1 MNQLI
6 APARAKLPLR
16 LLLIYAGPA
25 LPLAMLGL
33 PLLVIL
39 PDFWAHD
46 IGVRLATVGYVLS
59 AVRIFDVL
67 IDPTIGRLS
76 DLSRSRFGRRKPFI
90 ACAIPIAGVG
100 TIGLFF
106 PPHGAG
112 AIWLFITYAL
122 VTWSWT
128 ALSLPYWAWGAELSD
143 NYDERQRIT
152 SLREGGTIVGIL
164 ISAAAPVALSVTS
177 NAGKVHLLA
186 IITLAMSVPLIML
199 ALRYVPDPLPRVSTA
214 SAANMRST
222 LRIVWANRPFRR
234 LIAAW
239 AVNGLANGLPA
250 ALFLLVIAQVLHAAA
265 ASGPILLVYF
275 AAAILSVPLWQLLAR
290 ARSKHLAWTIAMAMS
305 GIAFIFVPIIRHL
318 PSALVLFGVISVFT
332 GAGLG
337 ADFTIPPAI
346 QADVVDVDEA
356 ASGEQRAGLYFA
368 AATMAQKAGNSLA
381 PGIGFAV
388 LQAFGFSTRGHNSAM
403 AIGALLV
410 MYCVIP
416 ATLKIIAALLM
427 WHFPLDRQHQATLRA
442 EIALRA

>member
-1 MNQLI
+1 LTNLI
-6 APARAKLPLR
+6 TPTSAKLPLR

-112 AIWLFITYAL
+112 AVWLFVTYAL

-143 NYDERQRIT
+143 DYDERQRIT

-186 IITLAMSVPLIML
+186 VITLAMSVPLIML
-199 ALRYVPDPLPRVSTA
+199 ALRYVPDPMPRVR
-214 SAANMRST
+214 AAPANVRST
-222 LRIVWANRPFRR
+222 LRVVWANRPFRR

-250 ALFLLVIAQVLHAAA
+250 ALFLLVIAQVLHASA

-275 AAAILSVPLWQLLAR
+275 AAAILSVPLWQLLVR
-290 ARSKHLAWTIAMAMS
+290 ARSKHLAWTIAMAIS
-305 GIAFIFVPIIRHL
+305 GVAFIFVPIIRHL
-318 PSALVLFGVISVFT
+318 PDALVLFGIISVFT

-346 QADVVDVDEA
+346 QADVVDVDQA

-388 LQAFGFSTRGHNSAM
+388 LQTFGFSADGHNSET
-403 AIGALLV
+403 AISALLV

-416 ATLKIIAALLM
+416 ATLKMVAASLM
-427 WHFPLDRQHQATLRA
+427 WHFPLDRQHQAAMRA
-442 EIALRA
+442 EITIRA